1 MKDDH
6 ASEKQLSKP
15 RRPVRGPTA
24 ERLERMWAE
33 TKLAEE
39 LEKFQALYDLAV
51 AMTGER
57 SLDENLSLL
66 VDKSRALLGADTAY
80 IALRDEVSGDVYM
93 HTLSGI
99 RTEAFK
105 SMRLPF
111 GAGLGGKVATT
122 GKGYIVEDYFQEI
135 GPVVHD
141 VVRREGVISGVAVP
155 VQIGHTNLGVLY
167 AFNRKTTSFQKS
179 DLDTLSLLGNLA
191 AVEITHRRV
200 EAKFRKV
207 QEELELR
214 VQERTAE
221 LMAANE
227 QLLMEI
233 TQKKRVEEALRQ
245 SEERYRRLVEDSFD
259 GIFVHRGGNIEFA
272 NSRLHEMLGYQQGEL
287 EGADQL
293 IIYHTDERQRVHDHC
308 LARMRGQSVPFQY
321 EVRLQ
326 RKDGLAFDAELN
338 ARIVRFAGESAAQVC
353 LRDISE
359 RKRAQQA
366 LRESEEKYRLV
377 VENAGDAIIVAQDG
391 ILKFINPRA
400 TEITGYEDSDLT
412 AREFLDFIH
421 PDDRDMVAQRY
432 EERLKSGPLPT
443 TYPFRVIAK
452 DGRTVWVEVRTVL
465 INWDGQPATLNFLS
479 DITAKRRI
487 EEELLKIEKLGSI
500 GILAGGIAH
509 DFNNILTAILGNIS
523 VAKMYL
529 NAKTK
534 VFDRLSDAEKACLR
548 AQGLTQQLLTFSKG
562 GAPIKKL
569 CVLSELLRESCQF
582 AIGGS
587 NIRCEFRLHPDL
599 WGTEVDEGQINQV
612 LHNLIINAEHA
623 MPHGGIVNVLAENT
637 IIRAED
643 GLPLPHGK
651 YVRVSIRDRGI
662 GIPEQHL
669 SKIFD
674 PYFTTKHRGSG
685 LGLATSFSIIKNH
698 GGLITVESELG
709 AGTTFHVLLPACPG
723 VVSCNKPEAVRPVGG
738 EGKILLMD
746 DEESIRNLA
755 SEMLSLLGYE
765 VVLAKD
771 GGEAVELYSLAKAST
786 RPFSAVIMDLTV
798 PGGMGGKETL
808 QRLQALDPDVKAI
821 VSSGYSNDPVMA
833 EYEKH
838 GFKGVIVKPFG
849 IKEVGEA
856 LKRVI

>member
-1 MKDDH
+1 MKNNNVLD
-6 ASEKQLSKP
+6 KQSSKP
-15 RRPVRGPTA
+15 RRPSDRMEA
-24 ERLERMWAE
+24 KKSNKMWAE

-66 VDKSRALLGADTAY
+66 VDKSKGLLAADTAY
-80 IALRDEVSGDVYM
+80 IALRDEESGDVYM

-122 GKGYIVEDYFQEI
+122 GKGYIIEDYFKEI
-135 GPVVHD
+135 EPVVHEL
-141 VVRREGVISGVAVP
+141 VRDEGVISGIAVP
-155 VQIGHTNLGVLY
+155 VQIGQTNLGVLY
-167 AFNRKTTSFQKS
+167 VFNRKKTSFSKS
-179 DLDTLSLLGNLA
+179 DLDTLALLGNLA

-200 EAKFRKV
+200 EAKLRKAR
-207 QEELELR
+207 EELELR

-221 LMAANE
+221 LLSANE

-233 TQKKRVEEALRQ
+233 SQRNRAEEALSQ

-259 GIFVHRGGNIEFA
+259 GIFVHRGGKIEFA
-272 NSRLHEMLGYQQGEL
+272 NSRLYEMLGYEREEL
-287 EGADQL
+287 QGADHLVMYHPEDRPL
-293 IIYHTDERQRVHDHC
+293 IRERGR
-308 LARMRGQSVPFQY
+308 ARLSGESVPSQY

-326 RKDGLAFDAELN
+326 RKDGSAFDAELN
-338 ARIVRFAGESAAQVC
+338 ARIVRFAGQSAVQVC
-353 LRDISE
+353 LRDITE
-359 RKRAQQA
+359 RKRAEEA
-366 LRESEEKYRLV
+366 LRESEEKYRLL
-377 VENAGDAIIVAQDG
+377 VENAGDAIVVAQDG
-391 ILKFINPRA
+391 IVKFVNPRA
-400 TEITGYEDSDLT
+400 KDITGYEDEDLKS
-412 AREFLDFIH
+412 RPFLHFIH
-421 PDDRDMVAQRY
+421 PDDREMVAERY
-432 EERLKSGPLPT
+432 MERVRGEPLRVP
-443 TYPFRVIAK
+443 YHFRVMAK
-452 DGRTVWVEVRTVL
+452 DGSAIWVEVRTVM
-465 INWDGQPATLNFLS
+465 ISWDGMPATLNFLS
-479 DITAKRRI
+479 DITTKRRI

-529 NAKTK
+529 TAQDK
-534 VFDRLSDAEKACLR
+534 VFDRLSDAERGCLR

-562 GAPIKKL
+562 GSPIKKL
-569 CVLSELLRESCQF
+569 CALSELLLESCQF

-587 NIRCEFRLHPDL
+587 NARCEFSLPPDL
-599 WGTEVDEGQINQV
+599 WATEVDEGQINQV

-623 MPHGGIVNVLAENT
+623 MPRGGVVSVSAKNAVITAEN
-637 IIRAED
+637 
-643 GLPLPHGK
+643 GLPLRDGK
-651 YVRVSIRDRGI
+651 YVRVSIKDKGI
-662 GIPEQHL
+662 GIPKQHL

-685 LGLATSFSIIKNH
+685 LGLATSYSIIKNH

-709 AGTTFHVLLPACPG
+709 VGTTFDVFLPASPKAISPHKREPG
-723 VVSCNKPEAVRPVGG
+723 RPIGG
-738 EGKILLMD
+738 EGKILFMD
-746 DEESIRNLA
+746 DEEPIRTLA
-755 SEMLSLLGYE
+755 AEMLSLLGYE

-771 GGEAVELYSLAKAST
+771 GDEALDLYNAAKEST
-786 RPFSAVIMDLTV
+786 KPFSAVIMDLTV
-798 PGGMGGKETL
+798 PGGMGGKETIR
-808 QRLQALDPDVKAI
+808 RLQELDPEVKAI

-838 GFKGVIVKPFG
+838 GFGGMVVKPFG
-849 IKEVGEA
+849 IKEVSEA

>member
-1 MKDDH
+1 MKDNDVPD
-6 ASEKQLSKP
+6 KQLSKP
-15 RRPVRGPTA
+15 RRPTHRMEAKKA
-24 ERLERMWAE
+24 EGMWAE

-66 VDKSRALLGADTAY
+66 VDKSKVLLSADTAY
-80 IALRDEVSGDVYM
+80 IALRDEESGDVYM

-122 GKGYIVEDYFQEI
+122 GKGYIVEDYFQEVE
-135 GPVVHD
+135 PVVHGL
-141 VVRREGVISGVAVP
+141 VRDEGVISGIAVP
-155 VQIGHTNLGVLY
+155 VQIGQTNLGVLY
-167 AFNRKTTSFQKS
+167 IFNRKKTSFSKS
-179 DLDTLSLLGNLA
+179 DLDTLALLGNLA
-191 AVEITHRRV
+191 AVEITYRRV
-200 EAKFRKV
+200 EAKLRKA

-221 LMAANE
+221 LLSANE
-227 QLLMEI
+227 QLLTEI
-233 TQKKRVEEALRQ
+233 SQRKRVEEALSQ

-259 GIFVHRGGNIEFA
+259 GIFVHRGGKIEFA
-272 NSRLHEMLGYQQGEL
+272 NSRLYEMLGYEREELQGANHL
-287 EGADQL
+287 VMYHPDDRPL
-293 IIYHTDERQRVHDHC
+293 IHERGR
-308 LARMRGQSVPFQY
+308 ARITGQSVPSQY

-326 RKDGLAFDAELN
+326 RKDGSAFDAELN
-338 ARIVRFAGESAAQVC
+338 ARIVRFAGQSAVQVC
-353 LRDISE
+353 LRDITE
-359 RKRAQQA
+359 RKRADEA

-377 VENAGDAIIVAQDG
+377 VENAGDAIIVAQNG
-391 ILKFINPRA
+391 IVKFVNPRA
-400 TEITGYEDSDLT
+400 MEITGYEGGDLKSKP
-412 AREFLDFIH
+412 FLDFIH
-421 PDDRDMVAQRY
+421 PDDRHMVAQRY

-443 TYPFRVIAK
+443 AYPFRVMAK
-452 DGRTVWVEVRTVL
+452 DESVIWVEVRNVL
-465 INWDGQPATLNFLS
+465 INWDGLPATLNFLS
-479 DITAKRRI
+479 DITTKRRI

-523 VAKMYL
+523 VAKMHL
-529 NAKTK
+529 KAQDK
-534 VFDRLSDAEKACLR
+534 VFERLSDAERACLR

-562 GAPIKKL
+562 GSPIKKL
-569 CVLSELLRESCQF
+569 CALSELLQESCQF

-587 NIRCEFRLHPDL
+587 NARCEFSLPPDL
-599 WGTEVDEGQINQV
+599 WATEVDEGQINQV

-623 MPHGGIVNVLAENT
+623 MPHGGLVSVSAENT
-637 IIRAED
+637 AITAEHS
-643 GLPLPHGK
+643 LPLQDGK
-651 YVRVSIRDRGI
+651 YVRVSIKDRGI

-685 LGLATSFSIIKNH
+685 LGLATSYSIIKNH
-698 GGLITVESELG
+698 GGLITVDSELG
-709 AGTTFHVLLPACPG
+709 VGTTFDVFLPASPRAL
-723 VVSCNKPEAVRPVGG
+723 SPSKHEPERPVGG
-738 EGKILLMD
+738 EGKILFMD
-746 DEESIRNLA
+746 DEEPIRNLA
-755 SEMLSLLGYE
+755 AEMLSLLGYE
-765 VVLAKD
+765 VILAKD
-771 GGEAVELYSLAKAST
+771 GDEALDLYIAAKESAK
-786 RPFSAVIMDLTV
+786 PFSAVIMDLTV
-798 PGGMGGKETL
+798 PGGMGGKETIR
-808 QRLQALDPDVKAI
+808 RLQKLDPDVKAI

-838 GFKGVIVKPFG
+838 GFGGVVVKPFG
-849 IKEVGEA
+849 IKEVSEA